1 MKKKLVLHVLHLL
14 SSDRKKIRTDM
25 PDNLKDSV
33 ENISGIDV
41 RVHYN
46 SSKPAEVGA
55 LAYNSRGRVFM

>member
-1 MKKKLVLHVLHLL
+1 
-14 SSDRKKIRTDM
+14 M

-33 ENISGIDV
+33 ENLSGIDV

-46 SSKPAEVGA
+46 SSKPAEVRA